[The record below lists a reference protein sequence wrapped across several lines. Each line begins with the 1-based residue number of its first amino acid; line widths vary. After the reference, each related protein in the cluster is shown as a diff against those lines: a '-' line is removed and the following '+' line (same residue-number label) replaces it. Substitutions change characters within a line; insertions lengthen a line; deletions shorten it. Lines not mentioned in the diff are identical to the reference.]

1 MWNAVPDLTQDASLR
16 PVAVDSESPSRR
28 ASSDLGSS
36 LPTLGPRC
44 PASLTASAS
53 VDLLELT
60 NTRHWPPSSIAW
72 RTREDTASSLGG
84 TAFSVRSP
92 KTILPGR

>member
-1 MWNAVPDLTQDASLR
+1 MWNAVPFLTHDASLR
-16 PVAVDSESPSRR
+16 PVAVDSESPSSR
-28 ASSDLGSS
+28 ASSARGSS
-36 LPTLGPRC
+36 LAATALRC
-44 PASLTASAS
+44 SDSLTASAS

-60 NTRHWPPSSIAW
+60 NTRHWPPSETACI
-72 RTREDTASSLGG
+72 TRDDTASSIGG